1 MGAAAQ
7 EEIVEISVIEEL
19 KRAAEKF
26 DADFSKFKT
35 KMHRYPPAIRR
46 GIDRGVNQPYTPS
59 SVAIGPYYHKIDHL
73 QRAEEVKGT
82 AAYYFCKGLDHSDEA
97 AVYQKILSLADDTRS
112 CYDDN
117 AVMGYRK
124 ADFAAMLLRDGCFL
138 LQVIMWKTTGG
149 NVALSLERWF
159 RSNETAILRDIFMM
173 ENQLPWLVLQA
184 LMEFRPVMVTEFIT
198 QSAGGR
204 FPAQVNSAGK
214 QRQPDLALNESNT
227 PAHLLGLL
235 RCYQS
240 GHGESRDVS
249 VPERRESTSAPH
261 RPSSA
266 IELAEIGI
274 KLVPSK
280 TTQFKDMDIRK
291 GLLFGEL
298 FLAPLVVDDL
308 NASWL
313 LNMVALEACSAT
325 AGKNEEYTVSSY
337 LLLLAMLINREEDV
351 HELRVK
357 HILHGDLGDER
368 TLRLLK
374 NAADFI
380 CKTNQHSL
388 LLEDLD
394 AYKQKRWLRIAVHKF
409 VYHNFKTIVTV
420 FSIIGVL
427 VGIFKTLLSLKQRQQ

>member
-117 AVMGYRK
+117 A
-124 ADFAAMLLRDGCFL
+124 A
-138 LQVIMWKTTGG
+138 GG

>member
-59 SVAIGPYYHKIDHL
+59 SVAIGPYFHKIDHL

-124 ADFAAMLLRDGCFL
+124 ADFAAMFLRDGCFL

-184 LMEFRPVMVTEFIT
+184 LMD
-198 QSAGGR
+198 
-204 FPAQVNSAGK
+204 K
-214 QRQPDLALNESNT
+214 T

-240 GHGESRDVS
+240 GHGESRGVS

-427 VGIFKTLLSLKQRQQ
+427 VGIFKTLLSLSSSTSSN